1 MQPIINQEINEVLK
15 DSVDFSVYFDLY
27 DPKCKIYIKYPG
39 SEKRYI
45 ELASGF
51 EKMVSSLAIRVA
63 LISLSSLPKLTTL
76 IIDEGFGTLDENRIQ
91 ALGRLFDSLKDKF
104 KNILIISHID
114 SVKDMADHIIDIDV
128 DEDGFSQ
135 VKHT

>member
-1 MQPIINQEINEVLK
+1 
-15 DSVDFSVYFDLY
+15 
-27 DPKCKIYIKYPG
+27 
-39 SEKRYI
+39 
-45 ELASGF
+45 
-51 EKMVSSLAIRVA
+51 MVSSLAIRVA